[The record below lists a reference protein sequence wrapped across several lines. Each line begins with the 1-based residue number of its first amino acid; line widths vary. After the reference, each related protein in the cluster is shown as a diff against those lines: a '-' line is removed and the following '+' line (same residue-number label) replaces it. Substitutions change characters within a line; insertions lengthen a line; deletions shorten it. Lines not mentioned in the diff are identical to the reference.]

1 MMYLVKGYA
10 QHCNLFFFFFTYIAF
25 SNGLVHQFCPL
36 ELYYNLGPKEAN
48 ERVTSGP
55 RFFVLSGCRCMRG
68 YYCNTHTYG
77 VLKQL

>member
-10 QHCNLFFFFFTYIAF
+10 QHCNLFFFFTYIAF

-68 YYCNTHTYG
+68 YYCDTHTYG